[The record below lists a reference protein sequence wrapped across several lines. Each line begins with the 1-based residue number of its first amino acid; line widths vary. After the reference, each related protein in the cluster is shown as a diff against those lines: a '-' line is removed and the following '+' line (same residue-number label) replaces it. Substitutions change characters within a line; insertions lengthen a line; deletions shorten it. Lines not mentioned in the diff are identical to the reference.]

1 MSIGRNILM
10 RMFGR
15 PEGVLGRL
23 GGVIMASMNRP
34 FAAWVIGLLGV
45 EPDDRVLEV
54 GFGSGMGIEL
64 LAKSVSK
71 GYIAGVD
78 ASREMTSQAKT
89 RNAQALLS
97 GRVDLRYGFAQ
108 SLPFD
113 DGAFTKA
120 LAINSMQVWPDA
132 LAGLR
137 EMRRVLAPHG
147 RIALGFTSYSGQSK
161 DTVPG
166 MIIAAGFIDAHVVET
181 EKGFCVLAVKP

>member
-1 MSIGRNILM
+1 MICQYTSSWGDKTPMSIGRNILM

-45 EPDDRVLEV
+45 EPHDSVLEV
-54 GFGSGMGIEL
+54 GFGSGTGIEL

-89 RNAQALLS
+89 RNASPPERPGWKQRRDSACWRSNLDRSQIKPARPFLPTPSFRCDTAPNDYRYMRNLSLQQFAL
-97 GRVDLRYGFAQ
+97 FA
-108 SLPFD
+108 L
-113 DGAFTKA
+113 
-120 LAINSMQVWPDA
+120 N
-132 LAGLR
+132 R
-137 EMRRVLAPHG
+137 
-147 RIALGFTSYSGQSK
+147 
-161 DTVPG
+161 
-166 MIIAAGFIDAHVVET
+166 
-181 EKGFCVLAVKP
+181 